1 MEKFVQEFPSAVPL
15 EICERLIAKFD
26 HYEKTPV
33 GELKVRDKFVSDGGR
48 SDEQRTKEANCIY
61 LRPSLLQ
68 EHDEEFLRLVSK
80 CVDAVYECT
89 FAYVRSMGQINMA
102 PLQVEQLDFMKYEKG
117 EGFYGNHVDAGSKA
131 LHHRILSI
139 LVYLNDVEVGGE
151 TNFPL
156 QNKKVKPEAGKVA
169 IFPSFF
175 SFVHGSN
182 KTVSAS
188 KYVLVS
194 FSSFA
199 E

>member
-1 MEKFVQEFPSAVPL
+1 MEKFIQEFPSAVSL
-15 EICERLIAKFD
+15 DICERLIAKFD
-26 HYEKTPV
+26 HYENNPA
-33 GELKVRDKFVSDGGR
+33 GELNVQDKFASDGGR
-48 SDEQRTKEANCIY
+48 PSENRTKEAKCIY

-68 EHDEEFLRLVSK
+68 EHDEEFLWLVSK

-89 FAYVRSMGQINMA
+89 FTYVRDIGKVNMA

-117 EGFYGNHVDAGSKA
+117 EGFYAPHVDAGSRG
-131 LHHRILSI
+131 LHHRILSL
-139 LVYLNDVEVGGE
+139 LVYLNDVMEGGE
-151 TNFPL
+151 TDFPL
-156 QNKKVKPEAGKVA
+156 QDKKIKPEAGKVA

-182 KTVSAS
+182 RTVSAS